1 MAACA
6 VAHGTASKPRAQ
18 NNTGGF
24 LISWGMGFVL
34 SRRGARVGAIGAE
47 EGMPSQSPRSRIGI
61 FFRGVLGGDGK
72 VETGWLRWIGLA
84 FRGQEC
90 QSDVIIRII

>member
-1 MAACA
+1 M
-6 VAHGTASKPRAQ
+6 AHGTASKPRAQ

-24 LISWGMGFVL
+24 LISWGDGVVV
-34 SRRGARVGAIGAE
+34 SRRGGA
-47 EGMPSQSPRSRIGI
+47 SRGDWSGRGDATSII
-61 FFRGVLGGDGK
+61 DEPHRRIFRGVVVGDGN
-72 VETGWLRWIGLA
+72 VETGWLSWIGLA